1 MSATCTWNRTSLNP
15 WKGQLIHWHPR
26 GVNNPLFGLKLLPQ
40 LLFKI
45 KKSKKSKNE
54 SNSRDQN
61 HTFVLGR
68 FSHRPPGR
76 RVKDE
81 NLVNVP
87 KYLKKLSTWKW
98 MNYVYEISVP
108 TQHSHAWPSM
118 STPDT
123 IVCLFAKQR
132 MQCILQKFQS
142 L

>member
-1 MSATCTWNRTSLNP
+1 MTQDVSAPCTWNRTSLNP
-15 WKGQLIHWHPR
+15 WKGQSIHWHPR

-45 KKSKKSKNE
+45 KKSKNE

-61 HTFVLGR
+61 HTFVSGR
-68 FSHRPPGR
+68 FSHRPSGR

-98 MNYVYEISVP
+98 KHVYEISVP

-123 IVCLFAKQR
+123 IVCL
-132 MQCILQKFQS
+132 S
-142 L
+142 DPTSGPY